1 MRLIY
6 KKKSKQKKTPTT
18 KIDPNADTLLI
29 RIQKQGR
36 IYASLT
42 EIIHHK
48 KQI

>member
-6 KKKSKQKKTPTT
+6 KKKKQTKKTPTT